1 MWRSSLSGWCNSNPH
16 SLHLVLVDFPFFPKR
31 PMTYDFYELIKRFFI
46 PCSLAI
52 KNITVLGSGVMGHG
66 IAQVS
71 ATAGYNV
78 VLRDIKQEFLDKAM
92 EKIKWSLDKLV
103 TKEKI
108 SSEEGATIFS
118 RITPIVDLNDAV
130 KDAELVIEVVPE
142 IMDLKKQVYAELDK
156 VAKPEVVFAS
166 NTSTLPITEIA
177 NTTSRPDKFIGIHF
191 FNPPQLMKLVEVIPG
206 EKTSQEIT
214 NLTQEFVK
222 SVNKQAVLC
231 RKDVPGFIINRLF
244 IPMVHEACYLQD
256 RTGSTLEEIDSA
268 VKFKLGFPMGIFEL
282 ADFTGMD
289 VIHKATVEMHLRDKK
304 VITPHKT
311 IEKMFDEKKLGQKS
325 GEGYYKY
332 SDDKYERVELSEE
345 LAQKCNPIQL
355 VANVLNNAAWL
366 ITNGASDIEEI
377 EMAAR
382 LGLGLRKP
390 LFETAK
396 EVGIK
401 NIVDEL
407 NNLAQIHGEFYK
419 PDPLL
424 ESMV

>member
-1 MWRSSLSGWCNSNPH
+1 
-16 SLHLVLVDFPFFPKR
+16 
-31 PMTYDFYELIKRFFI
+31 MT
-46 PCSLAI
+46 I

-92 EKIKWSLDKLV
+92 EKIRWSLDKLV
-103 TKEKI
+103 TKEKM
-108 SSEEGATIFS
+108 SKEEGDTVFS

-130 KDAELVIEVVPE
+130 KDAELIIEVVPE

-156 VAKPEVVFAS
+156 AAKPEVIFAS

-191 FNPPQLMKLVEVIPG
+191 FNPPQLMKLVEIIPG

-214 NLTQEFVK
+214 DLIQEFVK

-256 RTGSTLEEIDSA
+256 RTGASLEEIDSA
-268 VKFKLGFPMGIFEL
+268 VKFKLGFPMGLFEL

-304 VITPHKT
+304 VINPHKS
-311 IEKMFDEKKLGQKS
+311 IKKMFDDKKLGQKS

-366 ITNGASDIEEI
+366 ITNGASDVEEI
-377 EMAAR
+377 EKAVK

-396 EVGIK
+396 EIGIQ
-401 NIVDEL
+401 NIIDEL
-407 NNLAQIHGEFYK
+407 NKLAQEHGEFYK

-424 ESMV
+424 ESMI

>member
-1 MWRSSLSGWCNSNPH
+1 
-16 SLHLVLVDFPFFPKR
+16 
-31 PMTYDFYELIKRFFI
+31 MTV
-46 PCSLAI
+46 

-103 TKEKI
+103 SKEKI
-108 SSEEGATIFS
+108 SKEEGDSIFS
-118 RITPIVDLNDAV
+118 RITPIVDLSEAV
-130 KDAELVIEVVPE
+130 KNAELVIEVVPE
-142 IMDLKKQVYAELDK
+142 IMDLKKLVYAELDK
-156 VAKPEVVFAS
+156 VAGPDVIFAS

-177 NTTSRPDKFIGIHF
+177 NTTSRPEKFIGIHF
-191 FNPPQLMKLVEVIPG
+191 FNPPQLMKLVEIIPG

-214 NLTQEFVK
+214 DLTQEYVK

-244 IPMVHEACYLQD
+244 IPMVHEACYAQD
-256 RTGSTLEEIDSA
+256 RTNATLEEIDSA

-304 VITPHKT
+304 VINPHPT
-311 IEKMFDEKKLGQKS
+311 IEKMFNEKKLGQKS

-332 SDDKYERVELSEE
+332 SDDKYERVSLSEE
-345 LAQKCNPIQL
+345 LAEKFNPIQL
-355 VANVLNNAAWL
+355 VANILNNAAWL

-377 EMAAR
+377 EKAAQ
-382 LGLGLRKP
+382 LGLGLKKP

-396 EVGIK
+396 EIGIK
-401 NIVDEL
+401 NIIDEL
-407 NNLAQIHGEFYK
+407 NKLAEKHGEFYK

-424 ESMV
+424 ISMQ

>member
-1 MWRSSLSGWCNSNPH
+1 
-16 SLHLVLVDFPFFPKR
+16 
-31 PMTYDFYELIKRFFI
+31 MTV
-46 PCSLAI
+46 

-103 TKEKI
+103 SKEKI
-108 SSEEGATIFS
+108 SKEEGDSIFS
-118 RITPIVDLNDAV
+118 RITPIVDLNEAV
-130 KDAELVIEVVPE
+130 KNAELVIEVVPE
-142 IMDLKKQVYAELDK
+142 IMDLKKSVYAELDK
-156 VAKPEVVFAS
+156 AANPEVVFAS

-177 NTTSRPDKFIGIHF
+177 NTTSRPEKFIGIHF

-214 NLTQEFVK
+214 DLTLEYVK
-222 SVNKQAVLC
+222 SVNKQAVVC

-244 IPMVHEACYLQD
+244 IPMVHEACYAQD
-256 RTGSTLEEIDSA
+256 RTNSTLEEIDSA

-304 VITPHKT
+304 VINPHPT
-311 IEKMFDEKKLGQKS
+311 VEKMFDEKKLGQKS

-332 SDDKYERVELSEE
+332 SDDKYERVALSEE
-345 LAQKCNPIQL
+345 LAEKFNPIQL
-355 VANVLNNAAWL
+355 VANILNNAAWL

-377 EMAAR
+377 EKAAQ
-382 LGLGLRKP
+382 LGLGLKKP

-396 EVGIK
+396 EIGIK

-407 NNLAQIHGEFYK
+407 NKLAEKHGDFYK

-424 ESMV
+424 ISML

>member
-1 MWRSSLSGWCNSNPH
+1 MCS
-16 SLHLVLVDFPFFPKR
+16 FKTI
-31 PMTYDFYELIKRFFI
+31 MT
-46 PCSLAI
+46 I

-103 TKEKI
+103 SKEKI
-108 SSEEGATIFS
+108 SKEEGDKIFA
-118 RITPIVDLNDAV
+118 RIVPVVDLADAV
-130 KDAELVIEVVPE
+130 KNAEMVIEVVPE
-142 IMDLKKQVYAELDK
+142 IMELKKTVYAELDK
-156 VAKPEVVFAS
+156 VAAPEVIFAS

-177 NTTSRPDKFIGIHF
+177 NTTSRPEKFIGIHF
-191 FNPPQLMKLVEVIPG
+191 FNPPQLMKLVEIIPG

-214 NLTQEFVK
+214 DITKEYVK

-244 IPMVHEACYLQD
+244 IPMVHEACFVKD
-256 RTGSTLEEIDSA
+256 RTGATLEEIDSA

-304 VITPHKT
+304 VINPHPM

-332 SDDKYERVELSEE
+332 SDDKYERVALSEE
-345 LAQKCNPIQL
+345 LAEKCNPIQL
-355 VANVLNNAAWL
+355 VANILNNAAWL
-366 ITNGASDIEEI
+366 VTNGASDIEEI
-377 EMAAR
+377 EKAAQ
-382 LGLGLRKP
+382 LGLGLKKP

-396 EVGIK
+396 EIGIK
-401 NIVDEL
+401 KIVDEL
-407 NNLAQIHGEFYK
+407 NKLADEHGEFYR

-424 ESMV
+424 ISMQ

>member
-1 MWRSSLSGWCNSNPH
+1 
-16 SLHLVLVDFPFFPKR
+16 
-31 PMTYDFYELIKRFFI
+31 
-46 PCSLAI
+46 
-52 KNITVLGSGVMGHG
+52 MGHG

-108 SSEEGATIFS
+108 SKDEGDIIFS
-118 RITPIVDLNDAV
+118 RITPIVNLADAV
-130 KDAELVIEVVPE
+130 KDAQMIIEVVPE

-156 VAKPEVVFAS
+156 VAKPEVIFAS

-206 EKTSQEIT
+206 EKTSQMIT
-214 NLTQEFVK
+214 DLTQEFVK

-256 RTGSTLEEIDSA
+256 RTSASLEEIDSA

-289 VIHKATVEMHLRDKK
+289 VIHKATVEMHMRDKK
-304 VITPHKT
+304 VINPHKT
-311 IEKMFDEKKLGQKS
+311 VEKMFDEKKLGQKS

-355 VANVLNNAAWL
+355 IANVLNNAAWL

-377 EMAAR
+377 EKAAK

-396 EVGIK
+396 EIGIQ

-407 NNLAQIHGEFYK
+407 NKLTEAYGEFYK

-424 ESMV
+424 ETMI

>member
-1 MWRSSLSGWCNSNPH
+1 M
-16 SLHLVLVDFPFFPKR
+16 LV
-31 PMTYDFYELIKRFFI
+31 
-46 PCSLAI
+46 

-103 TKEKI
+103 SKEKI
-108 SSEEGATIFS
+108 SKEEGESIFS
-118 RITPIVDLNDAV
+118 RITPIVDLSEAV
-130 KDAELVIEVVPE
+130 KNAELVIEVVPE
-142 IMDLKKQVYAELDK
+142 IMDLKKSVYAELDK
-156 VAKPEVVFAS
+156 AAGPEVVFAS

-177 NTTSRPDKFIGIHF
+177 NTTSRPEKFIGIHF

-206 EKTSQEIT
+206 EKTSQAIT
-214 NLTQEFVK
+214 DLTQEYVK

-244 IPMVHEACYLQD
+244 IPMVHEACFAQD
-256 RTGSTLEEIDSA
+256 RTNATLEEIDSA
-268 VKFKLGFPMGIFEL
+268 VKFNLGFPMGIFEL

-304 VITPHKT
+304 VINPHPT
-311 IEKMFDEKKLGQKS
+311 VEKMFEEKKLGQKS

-332 SDDKYERVELSEE
+332 SDDKYERVTLSEE
-345 LAQKCNPIQL
+345 LAKKFNPIQL
-355 VANVLNNAAWL
+355 VANILNNAAWL
-366 ITNGASDIEEI
+366 ITNGASDIAEI
-377 EMAAR
+377 EKAAQ
-382 LGLGLRKP
+382 LGLGLKKP

-396 EVGIK
+396 EIGIK

-407 NNLAQIHGEFYK
+407 NRLAEKHGDFYK

-424 ESMV
+424 ISMQ

>member
-1 MWRSSLSGWCNSNPH
+1 MS
-16 SLHLVLVDFPFFPKR
+16 V
-31 PMTYDFYELIKRFFI
+31 
-46 PCSLAI
+46 

-103 TKEKI
+103 SKEKI
-108 SSEEGATIFS
+108 SKEEGDSIFA
-118 RITPIVDLNDAV
+118 RITPIVDLNEAV
-130 KDAELVIEVVPE
+130 KNAELVIEVVPE
-142 IMDLKKQVYAELDK
+142 IMDLKKSVYAELDK
-156 VAKPEVVFAS
+156 AAGPEVIFAS

-177 NTTSRPDKFIGIHF
+177 NTTSRPEKFIGIHF

-206 EKTSQEIT
+206 EKTGQEIT
-214 NLTQEFVK
+214 ELTQEFVK

-244 IPMVHEACYLQD
+244 IPMVHEACFAQD
-256 RTGSTLEEIDSA
+256 RTNATLEEIDSA

-289 VIHKATVEMHLRDKK
+289 VIHKATTEMHLRDKK
-304 VITPHKT
+304 VINPHPT

-332 SDDKYERVELSEE
+332 SDDKYERVTLSEE
-345 LAQKCNPIQL
+345 LAQKFNPIQL
-355 VANVLNNAAWL
+355 VANILNNAAWL

-377 EMAAR
+377 EKAAQ
-382 LGLGLRKP
+382 LGLGLKKP

-396 EVGIK
+396 EIGIK
-401 NIVDEL
+401 NIVEEL
-407 NNLAQIHGEFYK
+407 NKLAEKHGEFYK

-424 ESMV
+424 ISMQ

>member
-1 MWRSSLSGWCNSNPH
+1 M
-16 SLHLVLVDFPFFPKR
+16 LV
-31 PMTYDFYELIKRFFI
+31 
-46 PCSLAI
+46 

-103 TKEKI
+103 SKGKI
-108 SSEEGATIFS
+108 SKDEGDSIFS
-118 RITPIVDLNDAV
+118 RITPIVDLNEAV
-130 KDAELVIEVVPE
+130 KNAELVIEVVPE
-142 IMDLKKQVYAELDK
+142 IMDLKKSVYAELDK
-156 VAKPEVVFAS
+156 AAGPKVIFAS

-177 NTTSRPDKFIGIHF
+177 NTTSRPEKFIGIHF

-206 EKTSQEIT
+206 QKTSQEVT
-214 NLTQEFVK
+214 DLTQEYVK
-222 SVNKQAVLC
+222 SINKQSVLC

-244 IPMVHEACYLQD
+244 IPMVHEACYAKD
-256 RTGSTLEEIDSA
+256 RTNSTLEEIDSA

-304 VITPHKT
+304 VINPHP
-311 IEKMFDEKKLGQKS
+311 IVEKMFDDKKLGQKS

-332 SDDKYERVELSEE
+332 SDDKYERVALSEQ
-345 LAQKCNPIQL
+345 LAEKFNPIQL
-355 VANVLNNAAWL
+355 VANILNNAAWL
-366 ITNGASDIEEI
+366 VTNGASDIAEI
-377 EMAAR
+377 EKAAQ
-382 LGLGLRKP
+382 LGLGLKKP

-396 EVGIK
+396 EIGIK
-401 NIVDEL
+401 NIIDEL
-407 NNLAQIHGEFYK
+407 NKLAKIHGEFYK

-424 ESMV
+424 VSMQ

>member
-1 MWRSSLSGWCNSNPH
+1 MI
-16 SLHLVLVDFPFFPKR
+16 V
-31 PMTYDFYELIKRFFI
+31 
-46 PCSLAI
+46 

-103 TKEKI
+103 SKEKI
-108 SSEEGATIFS
+108 SKEEGDSIFS
-118 RITPIVDLNDAV
+118 RITPIVDLNEAV
-130 KDAELVIEVVPE
+130 KNAELVIEVVPE
-142 IMDLKKQVYAELDK
+142 IMELKKLVYAELDK
-156 VAKPEVVFAS
+156 VAGPEVIFAS

-177 NTTSRPDKFIGIHF
+177 NTTSRPEKFIGIHF
-191 FNPPQLMKLVEVIPG
+191 FNPPQLMKLVEIIPG

-214 NLTQEFVK
+214 DLTQEYVK

-244 IPMVHEACYLQD
+244 IPMVHEACYAQD
-256 RTGSTLEEIDSA
+256 RTNATLEEIDSA

-304 VITPHKT
+304 VINPHPT
-311 IEKMFDEKKLGQKS
+311 IEKMFNEKKLGQKS

-332 SDDKYERVELSEE
+332 SDDKYERVSLSEE
-345 LAQKCNPIQL
+345 LAEKFNPIQL
-355 VANVLNNAAWL
+355 VANILNNAAWL
-366 ITNGASDIEEI
+366 ITNGASDIGEI
-377 EMAAR
+377 EKAAQ
-382 LGLGLRKP
+382 LGLGLKKP

-396 EVGIK
+396 EIGIK

-407 NNLAQIHGEFYK
+407 NRLGEKHGEFYK

-424 ESMV
+424 ISML